1 MLINSCF
8 RSLPNDESVPG
19 LIKSKTVISLFLLG
33 ALFRKE
39 GRVFSSVGLTDK
51 KKQLIDKIN
60 TVIRTRLQMKN
71 QQPNDAWERN
81 LLKYRKVSPVESSG

>member
-1 MLINSCF
+1 MSINSCF
-8 RSLPNDESVPG
+8 RSLPNDESVPS

-33 ALFRKE
+33 ALFRKK
-39 GRVFSSVGLTDK
+39 GRVLSSVGLTDK
-51 KKQLIDKIN
+51 KQLKDRIN